1 MAQGFFVKYNSTV
14 MDSVDKISS
23 SYQTQFANDIM
34 SLATVS
40 VTLYVLWKGYQIL
53 ASKTQTPLQ
62 DLVWDLSKF
71 AIIIMFIT
79 NADGY
84 LTAAT
89 DALQGMKD
97 GFSGGV
103 SVWQTLDNLWKSTQN
118 LGAEIYSLDKSTYV
132 KDQGVVGQFL
142 IWTGSLILMA
152 VSVVVFFTADVT
164 MKLLI
169 ITAPIFIFCL
179 MFGFIRSMFNNWLQS
194 LFSSILTV
202 LFASLVIRIAMD
214 FQGMILSHAI
224 RAAQTGNVNLVSTG
238 AMGFMAGFLGALLV
252 LIAKGF
258 AVQLAGAGVE
268 GAVQGAAMM
277 GLGAAGMATG
287 KSLMLGGRAGLGFGL
302 GMAGRTGMNSL
313 SGKAGNLMGRGAR
326 TAAEWAGEKG
336 YQALAPTGALGMKAR
351 RLASLEKARAR
362 NAA

>member
-1 MAQGFFVKYNSTV
+1 MSFFVKYNTTV
-14 MDSVDKISS
+14 MEAIDKVGAT
-23 SYQTQFANDIM
+23 YQSQFTQDIM
-34 SLATVS
+34 SLVTVS

-53 ASKTQTPLQ
+53 ASKTQTPMQ

-89 DALQGMKD
+89 NALQGMKD
-97 GFSGGV
+97 GLSGGV
-103 SVWQTLDNLWKSTQN
+103 SAWQTLDNLWEKTQN
-118 LGAEIYSLDKSTYV
+118 LAEKVYQKDTDFIPLAGALGMTLV
-132 KDQGVVGQFL
+132 
-142 IWTGSLILMA
+142 WAGSLILMTISA
-152 VSVVVFFTADVT
+152 VVFLTADIT
-164 MKLLI
+164 MKFLI

-179 MFGFIRSMFNNWLQS
+179 MFGFIRVMINNWLQS

-214 FQGMILSHAI
+214 FQGDILQQVSNA
-224 RAAQTGNVNLVSTG
+224 TPNSNVMTVS
-238 AMGFMAGFLGALLV
+238 AMGFLAGLLGALLV
-252 LIAKGF
+252 LIAKSF